1 MRKWDPGR
9 GRRTSPDR
17 EPEAPRGGEEAVPSA
32 AWTGCPRQEARK
44 TSRTTDMGSQGPGGR
59 NPPVVDTIV
68 SRVRQVIHRHS
79 TPLQDRHPDRDL
91 MIERIG
97 IDSEDHNA
105 L

>member
-1 MRKWDPGR
+1 
-9 GRRTSPDR
+9 
-17 EPEAPRGGEEAVPSA
+17 
-32 AWTGCPRQEARK
+32 
-44 TSRTTDMGSQGPGGR
+44 MGSQGPGGR
-59 NPPVVDTIV
+59 NAPVVDTIV